1 MTANDPCGSAP
12 ASTPPRQPA
21 DSMWFW
27 PPEGYFPI
35 PLENWQQP
43 LGRVWEALRDIP
55 GAAQAD
61 PSPMQLLELFGGIL
75 GMLEKQGVIHVS
87 IGAHPEE
94 DGSAFMVSVLTVA
107 EQPLEGIKPG
117 LALAGALDALGA
129 GGATEAAMVDLPCGP
144 ALLTDGIERV
154 PAPPTREGADPD
166 DAEDRVW
173 RGTVLIPNRTGSS
186 VYLMQLTTA
195 ALAFEAEYR
204 EILLAMAHTVT
215 FDDPE
220 GPSQALATA
229 RQRALE
235 DDMRETFG

>member
-1 MTANDPCGSAP
+1 
-12 ASTPPRQPA
+12 
-21 DSMWFW
+21 
-27 PPEGYFPI
+27 
-35 PLENWQQP
+35 
-43 LGRVWEALRDIP
+43 
-55 GAAQAD
+55 
-61 PSPMQLLELFGGIL
+61 
-75 GMLEKQGVIHVS
+75 MLEKQGVIHVS

-107 EQPLEGIKPG
+107 EQPLEGIKPA

-129 GGATEAAMVDLPCGP
+129 GGATEATMVDLPCGP
-144 ALLTDGIERV
+144 ALFTDEIERA
-154 PAPPTREGADPD
+154 PASPAREGADPD

-195 ALAFEAEYR
+195 ALAYEAEYR

-220 GPSQALATA
+220 GPSPGLAA

-235 DDMRETFG
+235 DDMRKTFG